1 MEDLFT
7 HMIICHQTT
16 NCFSSFSRLHC
27 LCTQSVHSYYYVIII
42 SAMEEDISIAAIAV
56 NTTLIFAAALLI
68 LRRLRRKKRRV
79 WVREILCKR
88 RQEGAHHLLI
98 PQLMS
103 DGQHYKKFFRLS
115 KEDYGYILDKVSP
128 IIARKDSNLRQ
139 SITPSER
146 LAVTLRYLA
155 TSWQC
160 RYLLE
165 ICYIY

>member
-1 MEDLFT
+1 
-7 HMIICHQTT
+7 
-16 NCFSSFSRLHC
+16 
-27 LCTQSVHSYYYVIII
+27 
-42 SAMEEDISIAAIAV
+42 MEEDISIASIAV
-56 NTTLIFAAALLI
+56 NTTLILAAALLLI
-68 LRRLRRKKRRV
+68 RRLRRSKRRV

-115 KEDYGYILDKVSP
+115 KQDYGYILDKVSP

-146 LAVTLRYLA
+146 RSENRVKDRVKDASLPSDRLEMPLFAGNLL
-155 TSWQC
+155 
-160 RYLLE
+160 YLL
-165 ICYIY
+165 I